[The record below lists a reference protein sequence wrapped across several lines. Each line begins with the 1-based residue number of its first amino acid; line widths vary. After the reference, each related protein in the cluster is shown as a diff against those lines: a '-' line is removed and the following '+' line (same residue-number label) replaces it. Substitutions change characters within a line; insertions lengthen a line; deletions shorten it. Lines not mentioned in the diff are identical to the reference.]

1 MELLL
6 KMKYLIF
13 GKKLSERINNYM
25 IKKTDCLLLL
35 TEMQEKGVNVSRQ
48 ISQLMT
54 SSELSLEILKFINE
68 KRQLDLLSFY
78 EKIRVNHNK
87 KKSNLYINIVKEV
100 EEPQEVL
107 TTLSAMLTQIL
118 LFSKNIDNRQLFL
131 KHSRAEEITK
141 VLDNYFKTYDI
152 TNAVRLMKLIKADVK
167 ALESI
172 RTA

>member
-1 MELLL
+1 
-6 KMKYLIF
+6 
-13 GKKLSERINNYM
+13 M

>member
-1 MELLL
+1 
-6 KMKYLIF
+6 
-13 GKKLSERINNYM
+13 M

-118 LFSKNIDNRQLFL
+118 LFSKNINNRQLFL